1 MKKAVWEP
9 YKFENPQEAES
20 RYNSLIFG
28 GSGNMTPAE
37 RSLGN
42 QWSNEQHIRKLFNE
56 LERLGVTVI
65 DDKEAHDAK
74 E

>member
-9 YKFENPQEAES
+9 CKFENPQEAES

-37 RSLGN
+37 RSLGT
-42 QWSNEQHIRKLFNE
+42 QWSNEQRIRKLFNE
-56 LERLGVTVI
+56 LERLGVPVS
-65 DDKEAHDAK
+65 DDKEDDNASN
-74 E
+74 